1 MIRVLTLAFFL
12 VAMASPSHAHTRSQS
27 VSDWQIDGQMLQGN
41 FSIDA
46 RRATLLYG
54 LQEGGG
60 LDLDEA
66 LRNHLGRTIGVTQSG
81 VACALVDAPAAL
93 PAAAGYLRAGLTF
106 ECPQDLAD
114 AGADLS
120 IGAFF
125 DLSASHLHI
134 LRIRQGDELVL
145 ERVLS
150 GVDHQVHFGADR
162 AQVSLG
168 HQFTSFVE
176 AGWSH
181 VLSGWDHLAF
191 LAALLLLAGRVKPII
206 ITVTGF
212 TLGHSLTMALV
223 ALGLLRPYGLAVEV
237 LIGFSIAYAAM
248 EAGARDFA
256 PRQRLTIWIGVAVT
270 GAGVALLSLG
280 LGQAWPPVLAVLA
293 MSWFVLTQSPLGNR
307 QASGWLWRA
316 PALAALFGL
325 AHGAG
330 FAGALLEYDLGGEGL
345 IWSLFGF
352 NLGVELG
359 QLSAILVILLI
370 FAALQRL
377 VVRDM
382 TIYRAPIV
390 AALFGLGVF
399 WTISRLIL
407 VA

>member
-1 MIRVLTLAFFL
+1 MIRVLTLAFFII
-12 VAMASPSHAHTRSQS
+12 VMAAPAHAHTRSQS
-27 VSDWQIDGQMLQGN
+27 ASDWRIEGQTLQAH

-54 LQEGGG
+54 LQEGEG

-66 LRNHLGRTIGVTQSG
+66 LRNHLERTIGVTQG
-81 VACALVDAPAAL
+81 GEACPLVDAPSAL
-93 PAAAGYLRAGLTF
+93 PAAAGYLRVGLTF
-106 ECPQDLAD
+106 ECARDFAD
-114 AGADLS
+114 VGVDLS

-134 LRIRQGDELVL
+134 LRVRQGDELVL
-145 ERVLS
+145 ERVLT
-150 GVDHQVHFGADR
+150 GVDHQVHLGDGGAE
-162 AQVSLG
+162 AEVG
-168 HQFTSFVE
+168 HQFTSFVRT
-176 AGWSH
+176 GWSH
-181 VLSGWDHLAF
+181 VLSGWDHMAF
-191 LAALLLLAGRVKPII
+191 LAALLLLAGRVRPII

-248 EAGARDFA
+248 EAGARDLV

-293 MSWFVLTQSPLGNR
+293 MSWFVLSQSPPGLTHV
-307 QASGWLWRA
+307 AGWLWRA
-316 PALAALFGL
+316 PALAILFGL

-330 FAGALLEYDLGGEGL
+330 FAGALLEYDLRGEGL

-359 QLSAILVILLI
+359 QLSAILVILLV

-377 VVRDM
+377 VPQDM
-382 TIYRAPIV
+382 TIYRAPV
-390 AALFGLGVF
+390 AAGLFGLGVF
-399 WTISRLIL
+399 WTISRLVL
-407 VA
+407 VI